1 MAVTLTE
8 KAAERL
14 HRIFKDQDL
23 PEDACLRV
31 GVKGGGCSGFT
42 YTLDLAKSPA
52 EDDEVFLSHGIR
64 IVCDPKS
71 HLYLSGTEVDFEDKL
86 VGGGFVFNNP
96 NAKGRCSCGASF
108 RA

>member
-8 KAAERL
+8 RAAEHVR
-14 HRIFKDQDL
+14 RIFQQHDL

-42 YTLDLAKSPA
+42 YTLDVAGSPA
-52 EDDEVFLSHGIR
+52 GDDEVFVSQGVRL
-64 IVCDPKS
+64 VCDPKS
-71 HLYLSGTEVDFEDKL
+71 YLYLNGTEVDFDDKL

-96 NAKGRCSCGASF
+96 NAKARCGCGASF